1 MVVVT
6 THSYNLKWSLMMK
19 ISNYNQLLA
28 ITTLLSG
35 VIIFASLWHQY
46 QKVEQLSRAH
56 YESRLLVQTVN
67 HIFTMSRLWLTTQ
80 DLLFSGRQT
89 YLAKGIKEQSTQLK
103 KTLTSVEMKTSKT
116 DGKNLVHALIDAIKL
131 NDDIVNMFSKISIQE
146 TKLWQ
151 TTVAES
157 DKVTMQY
164 VSDLEQLSE
173 QVLSEN
179 SALNQQSE
187 LATDNFT
194 SWVILVVSLYLF
206 FILLIVSFF
215 SKYIVKPIENITAL
229 AQGPVE
235 DEAIVEFRQRRAPT
249 EVKELSSAIQKFTQ
263 HITIE
268 KKKAE
273 QERLNVI
280 RANDK
285 ANIIMDTIP
294 CAVLLVDE
302 DGVIKECNTETEKLL
317 LSNKADIIDKP
328 VFHFVPA
335 LATLDGH
342 FDSEIAIKS
351 MEESLLSPR
360 FENPHIEFSGRK
372 IVIKCSVNYLITLN
386 DINERK
392 NDQKALSLLSEQL
405 INAEKLASI
414 GQLSAGIAHEINN
427 PVGYIRSNLDV
438 LNDYFKPLLTYI
450 KLSHTELTQDSEKSS
465 AQALYQEED
474 LAFILDDI
482 EPLITSTLEG
492 TARVSKI
499 IKDLGNYTHIDDKLP
514 EEISIDELIEKSL
527 TLVANELKYKVEITK
542 RLTAN
547 ANVFGFPQKLLQ
559 VFINMLVNASHAIET
574 KGSICISSCIIEQEV
589 NIRFEDDGSGISQ
602 DNLKSIFDPFFTT
615 KPVGKGTGLGLH
627 IVRSII
633 EDHHGHIDVSSKV
646 GQGSQF
652 DIYLPIHSVEIESKE
667 LKVNKISS

>member
-1 MVVVT
+1 
-6 THSYNLKWSLMMK
+6 MMK

-35 VIIFASLWHQY
+35 VIIFVSLWHQY
-46 QKVEQLSRAH
+46 QKVEKLSRAH

-67 HIFTMSRLWLTTQ
+67 HTFTMSRLWLTSQ

-103 KTLTSVEMKTSKT
+103 KTLTSVEMKISTT
-116 DGKNLVHALIDAIKL
+116 DGKNLVHALIAAIKL

-157 DKVTMQY
+157 DKVTTQY

-173 QVLSEN
+173 QVLREN
-179 SALNQQSE
+179 SALNKQTE
-187 LATDNFT
+187 IATDNFT
-194 SWVILVVSLYLF
+194 SLVILVVSLYLF
-206 FILLIVSFF
+206 FILSIVSFF

-229 AQGPVE
+229 AQGPIE

-273 QERLNVI
+273 QERQNVI

-294 CAVLLVDE
+294 CAVMLVNE
-302 DGVIKECNTETEKLL
+302 EGLIKECNTETEKLL
-317 LSNKADIIDKP
+317 QSNKTDIIDKP

-342 FDSEIAIKS
+342 FDSEIATKN

-450 KLSHTELTQDSEKSS
+450 KLSHIELIQDSESSS
-465 AQALYQEED
+465 AQTLYQEED

-499 IKDLGNYTHIDDKLP
+499 IKDLGNYTHVDDKLP

-574 KGSICISSCIIEQEV
+574 KGSICISSRIVKQEI

-602 DNLKSIFDPFFTT
+602 DNLQSIFDPFFTT

-652 DIYLPIHSVEIESKE
+652 DIYLPIHYVEIANKE
-667 LKVNKISS
+667 LKLNQIIS